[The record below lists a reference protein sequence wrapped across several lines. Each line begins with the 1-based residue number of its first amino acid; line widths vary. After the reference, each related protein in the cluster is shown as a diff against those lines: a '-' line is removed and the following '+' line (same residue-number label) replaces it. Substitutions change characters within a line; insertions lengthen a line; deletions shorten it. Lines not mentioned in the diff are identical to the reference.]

1 MKKPSK
7 ILIIIQR
14 SNGDVF
20 LSLSLI
26 NKLKVVYKNAQID
39 LLINNDTLEVAK
51 LLPNINSIYT
61 FSYLKKQTNQFKQEK
76 NLFFTLFKKYDLSI
90 NLTAS
95 DRSVFYALLFGKK
108 SISAIEA
115 DNKKSWWKKILLSS
129 YYYFDNSKH
138 ILLNNLEPL
147 NLLEIEHDNIQS
159 SLVYDEL
166 NTSNIIKKLKNN
178 NINSFLIFHPSAQ
191 YDYKVYPKHLRDKLL
206 QLLNTLEIPII
217 VTGSNSNADLII
229 RDEIPI
235 LPNIYNFIGETSLE
249 DYFVLSHLSLSYIGM
264 DTLNMHI
271 AASQNKRI
279 FAIFGPTKLSMWSP
293 WSNDLK
299 TGTLQNN
306 PLQTYGNNTIFQA
319 SMACVAC
326 GKAGCDDNQ
335 GKSECLFSISPEKIF
350 NEIECWFRNV

>member
-1 MKKPSK
+1 LKKLSK
-7 ILIIIQR
+7 IIVIIQR

-26 NKLKVVYKNAQID
+26 KALNRALKGVDID
-39 LLINNDTLEVAK
+39 LLINDDTLPIAK
-51 LLPNINSIYT
+51 LIPNINSIYT

-178 NINSFLIFHPSAQ
+178 NINSFLIKIISKKNF
-191 YDYKVYPKHLRDKLL
+191 LR
-206 QLLNTLEIPII
+206 
-217 VTGSNSNADLII
+217 
-229 RDEIPI
+229 
-235 LPNIYNFIGETSLE
+235 
-249 DYFVLSHLSLSYIGM
+249 
-264 DTLNMHI
+264 
-271 AASQNKRI
+271 
-279 FAIFGPTKLSMWSP
+279 
-293 WSNDLK
+293 
-299 TGTLQNN
+299 
-306 PLQTYGNNTIFQA
+306 
-319 SMACVAC
+319 
-326 GKAGCDDNQ
+326 KA
-335 GKSECLFSISPEKIF
+335 
-350 NEIECWFRNV
+350 